1 MKLSD
6 CQEFKRDDL
15 KIVRDREQGVKRKIA
30 NEKMGDGRMEH
41 KRKRRDWKRISFC
54 VYII

>member
-41 KRKRRDWKRISFC
+41 KRK
-54 VYII
+54 